1 MQIQPYKE
9 LYMIST
15 ELKIRCRIEEVPTI
29 GGFLSSSLN
38 SNLADFTAFSPN
50 YNAAYVTNFNTK
62 LNGVTALIN
71 PKQLTAELKVITLR
85 IYTNIGL
92 LRPKIDF
99 LEGYIKRASGLTIA
113 AKDFGIS
120 AVRTANNKGDVEGL
134 ISALGYLLTNVSNNM
149 ASITAQGYNTTQ
161 HTALTTMKTNF
172 TNDNTAQNTKLN
184 DRNNNVVANHTQINA
199 FWALC
204 TDISDAGKRIYK
216 STAPNKVDDFSI
228 LSLLRRIRQEQKKNK
243 FDGIVSLQGKPL
255 ANAKIELIPVT
266 VGRRRTTKSNAKG
279 EFIIKSLTEGDYVVN
294 VSAAGQNSQSSE
306 MKIETGKETMLK
318 FEMGK

>member
-1 MQIQPYKE
+1 M
-9 LYMIST
+9 
-15 ELKIRCRIEEVPTI
+15 
-29 GGFLSSSLN
+29 
-38 SNLADFTAFSPN
+38 
-50 YNAAYVTNFNTK
+50 
-62 LNGVTALIN
+62 
-71 PKQLTAELKVITLR
+71 
-85 IYTNIGL
+85 
-92 LRPKIDF
+92 
-99 LEGYIKRASGLTIA
+99 EGYIKRASGLTIA

-149 ASITAQGYNTTQ
+149 AAISAQGYNTTQ

-172 TNDNTAQNTKLN
+172 TNDNTAQNSKLN

-204 TDISDAGKRIYK
+204 TDVSDAGKRIYK

-243 FDGIVSLQGKPL
+243 FDGMVFLQGKPL
-255 ANAKIELIPVT
+255 ANAKIELIPIT

-279 EFIIKSLTEGDYVVN
+279 EFVIKSLTEGDYVVN
-294 VSAAGQNSQSSE
+294 VNAAGQNSQSAE
-306 MKIETGKETMLK
+306 MKIETGKETRIK

>member
-1 MQIQPYKE
+1 
-9 LYMIST
+9 MIST